1 MLFKVL
7 IVFTLYST
15 ISTLSNLVDLPLKVP
30 KGSSVINATLT
41 YHGYTNEFKKYYLQE
56 LISAFG
62 PTTKGKIFISS
73 DTDSYTIHYNAD
85 SYTGVDGR
93 ERLVIQGTNCE
104 LFTYTYSSWDK
115 YLSGVKKPILNI
127 ILLIGPSILYR
138 LDHSSFVWKSV
149 ADKNIRGIMM
159 KGASTEVNE
168 NLKITFYYKS
178 HLDYQSGME
187 SPSRI
192 EFSGYER
199 ASIPESEENLIL
211 YIDIYSIQHVNIFLE
226 DLDQVQNEVQ
236 PPTGIGCP
244 HYLSGSKELPELSVN
259 HLHYIMEERIKGST
273 ASRSLSE
280 IYAAYHYDFSRIKTL
295 VGSVSEVIYD
305 YRLGVSFH
313 ISKDGSVTV
322 TSIDSSTP
330 GIESHG
336 EFTLTTLFMLDGSFK
351 YLGKRNLKHRSGLSV
366 EAWESVLLN
375 ANINGKKVDKAVI
388 TQYFAPSEN
397 NDIFYGYTLVSTKVS
412 IYDHDQSKKVYTWKD
427 GITRDYMNFQ
437 EVRSIESIRSLTEKV
452 NYASSDE
459 KVILNF
465 ILECDASDHNA
476 CIKHIEDNVYWLKG
490 EFLYF
495 VLLVQPVSI
504 LRIGDIRYRFTD
516 TKVEMEVTFLDLPH
530 LEFIFNSVSMSLSQ
544 ETFTKMMTIIANN
557 EPDCLEKLSQY
568 QLTI

>member
-351 YLGKRNLKHRSGLSV
+351 YLGKRNLTLRGMNLSDIARQSMNLLGSFKHRSGLSV

-388 TQYFAPSEN
+388 TQYFAPSGFVPTREN

-465 ILECDASDHNA
+465 ILECDE
-476 CIKHIEDNVYWLKG
+476 I
-490 EFLYF
+490 
-495 VLLVQPVSI
+495 
-504 LRIGDIRYRFTD
+504 
-516 TKVEMEVTFLDLPH
+516 
-530 LEFIFNSVSMSLSQ
+530 
-544 ETFTKMMTIIANN
+544 
-557 EPDCLEKLSQY
+557 
-568 QLTI
+568 QL